1 MSIELKYEDFKKS
14 TVNIFMNEPIKSYKL
29 LVFVFNDLMSSFAK
43 PVCEK
48 WKASIQMFSM
58 WNAV

>member
-1 MSIELKYEDFKKS
+1 MSYEDFNKS
-14 TVNIFMNEPIKSYKL
+14 IVNIFMNEPIISYRL
-29 LVFVFNDLMSSFAK
+29 LVFVFSDLMSSFAK
-43 PVCEK
+43 PICEK